1 MRKRFSILYIA
12 TFLLLFVYLSCGK
25 QINRNVETYSL
36 PDTLK
41 VGTLY
46 SPTTF
51 FIFKGDTLGYEYE
64 RINNFT
70 RDKNISVEF
79 VIADNLPHMIE
90 LLDSGKI
97 DVIAYEVPITN
108 EYKEKVISCGNENI
122 TNQVLVQPKSANMIT
137 DAIQLIGK
145 EVYVEKDS
153 KYESRLRNLDN
164 EVGGGITIHS
174 VSPDSAITEDLIEM
188 VADKKIPLTV
198 VDSDIAKLNR
208 TYFKNIDI
216 SVPISFAQ
224 RASWAVNKDNRQLA
238 DSINE
243 WSQTE
248 KSKDDSKI
256 LLRRYFELSKNEETS
271 VNYPK
276 LDFRNGTISPY
287 DHLFKKY
294 AQEIG
299 WDWKILAAQAWSESR
314 FDTTAV
320 SWAGARGLM
329 QLMPR
334 TAHAYGLEIENIA
347 NPELNVKAAVANIKD
362 LNSILAKRVPDS
374 NERMKFI
381 LAAYNSGIGHI
392 LDAIALAKKY
402 GKDPQ
407 KWSGNVSET
416 LRWKANP
423 EYFNDEVCIAGY
435 FRGSETIAYVEKVEK
450 YYNYFNTK
458 VK

>member
-1 MRKRFSILYIA
+1 M
-12 TFLLLFVYLSCGK
+12 
-25 QINRNVETYSL
+25 
-36 PDTLK
+36 PDTLR

-51 FIFKGDTLGYEYE
+51 FIYKGDTLGYEYE
-64 RINNFT
+64 RINNFAQ
-70 RDKNISVEF
+70 DKNLKVKFI
-79 VIADNLPHMIE
+79 ITNNLPHMIE

-97 DVIAYEVPITN
+97 DIIAYEVPIIN
-108 EYKEKVISCGNENI
+108 EYKEQVIPCGSENI
-122 TNQVLVQPKSANMIT
+122 TNQVLVQPKSSNLIT

-145 EVYVEKDS
+145 DIYVEMGS
-153 KYESRLRNLDN
+153 KYESRLKNLDN
-164 EVGGGITIHS
+164 EVGGGIIIHS
-174 VSPDSAITEDLIEM
+174 ISPDSAVTEDLIEM
-188 VADKKIPLTV
+188 VADKKIPFTI

-224 RASWAVNKDNRQLA
+224 RASWAVSKNNPYLA

-243 WSQTE
+243 WSLTE
-248 KSKDDSKI
+248 KSKYDSKTI
-256 LLRRYFELSKNEETS
+256 LRRYFELSKQEENDYNFTQFGFERG
-271 VNYPK
+271 V
-276 LDFRNGTISPY
+276 ISPY
-287 DHLFKKY
+287 DNLFKKY
-294 AQEIG
+294 AQEIE
-299 WDWKILAAQAWSESR
+299 WDWRILAAQAWSESR

-329 QLMPR
+329 QLMPS
-334 TAHAYGLEIENIA
+334 TARAYGLELEHIM
-347 NPELNVKAAVANIKD
+347 NPELNIKAAVENIKK
-362 LNSILAKRVPDS
+362 LNKILSKKIPDTD
-374 NERMKFI
+374 ERLKFI

-450 YYNYFNTK
+450 YYNYFKSK
-458 VK
+458 VE